1 MKYRYLL
8 LRDPRGR
15 EDACA
20 HICVFVHFYAFG
32 ALSCIPSEIYT
43 LQIPPHAS
51 SLPKS
56 SAPSFPAVNSAAC
69 RFLSALHSPFSSSS
83 QQLAVAGYYWSALTS
98 ISAYRGVSHQNTHT
112 CTNTSYRH
120 EPLAFFPPNIMLLF
134 RWAPHNHGNAP
145 SLNDRNKNKR
155 EGETKRRDE
164 QTAPPLSFFGDF
176 SHCLSPP
183 PSSVT
188 SSKDSACKNHGV
200 ESTTSRR
207 CIPVTTSSL
216 AHPSHPVAPSRT
228 DGLLWLLFC
237 CFFFRFFFLE
247 CDLADW

>member
-8 LRDPRGR
+8 LRGPRGR

-20 HICVFVHFYAFG
+20 HICVFVHIYAFG

-69 RFLSALHSPFSSSS
+69 RFLSALLSPFPSSS
-83 QQLAVAGYYWSALTS
+83 QQLAATGYYWSALTS
-98 ISAYRGVSHQNTHT
+98 ISADRGVSHQNTHT

-120 EPLAFFPPNIMLLF
+120 ESLLFFPTNIVLLF
-134 RWAPHNHGNAP
+134 RWAPDNHGNAP

-155 EGETKRRDE
+155 ERETKRRAE

-176 SHCLSPP
+176 SHCVSPP

-188 SSKDSACKNHGV
+188 SSNDSACKNHGV

-207 CIPVTTSSL
+207 CIPAGPVTTSSL
-216 AHPSHPVAPSRT
+216 AHPSHPVTPSRT
-228 DGLLWLLFC
+228 DGLLWLLFS
-237 CFFFRFFFLE
+237 FFFLE